1 MADEAKK
8 MELVGMHVRI
18 PRDLLD
24 RLFDRRDAMRKKDRM
39 ASFSDAVRAV
49 LERGLREKKR

>member
-49 LERGLREKKR
+49 LERGLRK